1 MSIHILDIIVM
12 ICLPDG
18 AICFKLKKIIYTQR
32 RSMNKIF
39 GDIYHAVLKNGLQVI
54 INSDHGTPKVSI
66 QLWYNVGSKDEKS
79 GQKGLAHLL
88 EHMIFK
94 GTNRLSESDIN
105 MITSK
110 LSGYTNAFTSYDYT
124 GYLFDF
130 PKQHW
135 LIALDM
141 LADCMVNC
149 TFKEDMLQSELK
161 AVIQELKL
169 YKDDY
174 SSSLIE
180 AMVANIFSDHP
191 YHHPIIGYKQ
201 DLWSITRDGLL
212 QFYRKHYSPNN
223 ATLVIVGDVNP
234 VDAQRE
240 IESYFGSIP
249 MINKQDRSISCAT
262 EDIKPTGVTLYR
274 DVQRSQLLYAWR
286 IPGTQSKM
294 DFVISVVAYIV
305 GESKSSIF
313 YKRLVDD
320 LCLATN
326 VQMYVDDMFEHG
338 LLFLHIE
345 PINDDVKS
353 EIEDEIGRV
362 IDTLQK
368 NGVTQEQVSRAMKQV
383 QMDYLVQ
390 MESFQERA
398 YIIGKTF
405 LATGDPYY
413 INSHLQF
420 DTGMI
425 RDKVIDFLKRYLR
438 ISIMHKG
445 AVAPLPESE
454 KEYWIALQDEGDRT
468 DAVILSRKDRQT
480 TVEPG
485 RFVQSVH
492 AKDPL
497 FFNIPEHQKILLDN
511 GLSILCYPASGLKI
525 ELQIEFDVQYYHDP
539 VDLQG
544 LGNFVFAMMQEG
556 TKNYTKEAL
565 MDAFASKGMQLD
577 IGLSYISLTLLKD
590 DLQYGLSLLS
600 DIVRHSLFDDEAIE
614 KVRTQI
620 LSEIT
625 DYWDSPNDFVG
636 QLVREHIYKN
646 HPYSKNYLGTE
657 ESIIKIRR
665 DDILSYYKKH
675 ISPFHARIAIVGAYD
690 FNIKELVAESFNG
703 WVGNKIGDIDFPIL
717 SKPLSQEIVYPIVRD
732 QVVLVL
738 AGLSVDYHSN
748 FYDALLL
755 FDQIFTGGAQRSM
768 SSQLFQLREQTGLFY
783 SIGGSLVLN
792 ASKQPGMFYI
802 KTMVSQDRLIEAELA
817 IKETIKLAIDRITD
831 DDLVMAKN
839 AIAHQLI
846 DQFATQ
852 KGALESFLFLERMGL
867 PRDYFKDR
875 MQHIVRITKDE
886 MINAVKHVLNLEHI
900 SVFKVGRF

>member
-1 MSIHILDIIVM
+1 ME
-12 ICLPDG
+12 
-18 AICFKLKKIIYTQR
+18 
-32 RSMNKIF
+32 KIF
-39 GDIYHAVLKNGLQVI
+39 GEIHHSVLKNGLTVI
-54 INSDHGTPKVSI
+54 INSDHAVPKVSV

-94 GTNRLSESDIN
+94 GTKRLSESDIN

-135 LIALDM
+135 VMALDM
-141 LADCMVNC
+141 LSDCMTNC
-149 TFKEDMLQSELK
+149 TFDEDMLQSELK

-201 DLWSITRDGLL
+201 DLWSITREGLL
-212 QFYRKHYSPNN
+212 QFYRKYYCPNN
-223 ATLVIVGDVNP
+223 ATLVITGDVDP
-234 VDAQRE
+234 
-240 IESYFGSIP
+240 IEVKKDVETYFGSIVMTREEP
-249 MINKQDRSISCAT
+249 RPAHYAA
-262 EDIKPTGVTLYR
+262 EDIKPTGVILYR

-286 IPGTQSKM
+286 IPGAQAKQ
-294 DFVISVVAYIV
+294 DFVTSVIAYII
-305 GESKSSIF
+305 GESKSSIL

-326 VQMYVDDMFEHG
+326 VQMYVDDMFEYG

-345 PINDDVKS
+345 PVEDDFKS
-353 EIEDEIGRV
+353 EIEAEIKRV
-362 IDTLQK
+362 LDDLQK
-368 NGVTQEQVSRAMKQV
+368 NGFTDEQISRAMKQV
-383 QMDYLVQ
+383 QTDFLVQ
-390 MESFQERA
+390 TESFQERA
-398 YIIGKTF
+398 YIIGKAF
-405 LATGDPYY
+405 LATHDAHH
-413 INSHLQF
+413 INNYLQF
-420 DTGMI
+420 DSNIIKQG
-425 RDKVIDFLKRYLR
+425 VFDFLKQYIR

-445 AVAPLPESE
+445 AVAPLPETE
-454 KEYWIALQDEGDRT
+454 KKHWIALQEESDRT

-480 TVEPG
+480 PVEPG
-485 RFVQSVH
+485 RLVESIH
-492 AKDPL
+492 AQEPAV
-497 FFNIPEHQKILLDN
+497 FNIPEHQKLVLDN
-511 GLSILCYPASGLKI
+511 GLTLLYHKTSGLKI
-525 ELQIEFDVQYYHDP
+525 EIQIDFDVQYYHDP
-539 VDLQG
+539 EQLQG
-544 LGNFVFAMMQEG
+544 LGSFVFALMQEG

-565 MDAFASKGMQLD
+565 MDAFASKGMQFD
-577 IGLSYISLTLLKD
+577 IGLSYISLTVLKD
-590 DLQYGLSLLS
+590 DLRYGLSLLS
-600 DIVRHSLFDDEAIE
+600 DIIEHSLFDADAIE

-657 ESIIKIRR
+657 ESVENITR
-665 DDILSYYKKH
+665 DDIIAYYRTYVT
-675 ISPFHARIAIVGAYD
+675 PAHARIAIVGAYD
-690 FNIKELVAESFNG
+690 DHTIRDVVAEAFGKWSG
-703 WVGNKIGDIDFPIL
+703 GKTEDIVYPKL
-717 SKPLSQEIVYPIVRD
+717 STPVSQEITYPIVRD

-738 AGLSVDYHSN
+738 AGLSVDYHSQL
-748 FYDALLL
+748 YDALLL

-792 ASKQPGMFYI
+792 AGKQPGMFYI
-802 KTMVSQDRLIEAELA
+802 KTMVSQDRLAEAEQA
-817 IKETIKLAIDRITD
+817 IKETIKLATQRVTED
-831 DDLVMAKN
+831 DFLMAKN
-839 AIAHQLI
+839 GIAHQLV

-852 KGALESFLFLERMGL
+852 KGMIEMFLFIERMGL

-875 MQHIVRITKDE
+875 MQHIARITKDE
-886 MINAVKHVLNLEHI
+886 MINAVKQVMNLEYI
-900 SVFKVGRF
+900 SIFKVGRL

>member
-1 MSIHILDIIVM
+1 M
-12 ICLPDG
+12 
-18 AICFKLKKIIYTQR
+18 K
-32 RSMNKIF
+32 KIF
-39 GDIYHAVLKNGLQVI
+39 GDIHNSVLKNGLQVI
-54 INSDHGTPKVSI
+54 INSDHAVPKVSI
-66 QLWYNVGSKDEKS
+66 QLWYNVGSKDERS

-94 GTNRLSESDIN
+94 GTRRLSESDIN

-135 LIALDM
+135 QVALDM
-141 LADCMVNC
+141 LSDCMTNC
-149 TFKEDMLQSELK
+149 TFNEDMLQSELK

-201 DLWSITRDGLL
+201 DLWSITREGLL
-212 QFYRKHYSPNN
+212 QFYRKYYCPNN
-223 ATLVIVGDVNP
+223 ATLVITGDVDP
-234 VDAQRE
+234 VEVQKE
-240 IESYFGSIP
+240 IEFYFGSIP
-249 MINKQDRSISCAT
+249 KIKEEPRAVHYAA
-262 EDIKPTGVTLYR
+262 EDIKPTGVILYR

-286 IPGTQSKM
+286 IPGAQAKE
-294 DFVISVVAYIV
+294 DFLTSVIAYIM
-305 GESKSSIF
+305 GESKSSIL

-345 PINDDVKS
+345 PVEDGFKS
-353 EIEDEIGRV
+353 EIEAEIKHV
-362 IDTLQK
+362 IEGLQK
-368 NGVTQEQVSRAMKQV
+368 DGVSYEQVSRAMKQV
-383 QMDYLVQ
+383 QTDYLVQ
-390 MESFQERA
+390 TESLQERA
-398 YIIGKTF
+398 YIIGKAF
-405 LATGDPYY
+405 LATGDAHY
-413 INSHLQF
+413 INNYLQF
-420 DTGMI
+420 DEEMI
-425 RDKVIDFLKRYLR
+425 KARAIDFLKKYMR
-438 ISIMHKG
+438 ISVMHKG
-445 AVAPLPESE
+445 VVAPLPESE
-454 KEYWIALQDEGDRT
+454 KEHWIALQSESDRT

-480 TVEPG
+480 PVELG
-485 RFVQSVH
+485 KFVESIH
-492 AKDPL
+492 AKDPVA
-497 FFNIPEHQKILLDN
+497 FNVPEHQKIILDN
-511 GLSILCYPASGLKI
+511 GLSLLYYKTSGLKI
-525 ELQIEFDVQYYHDP
+525 EVQIEFDVQYYHDP
-539 VDLQG
+539 DHLQG
-544 LGNFVFAMMQEG
+544 LGSFVFALMQEG

-565 MDAFASKGMQLD
+565 MDAIASKGMQLD

-600 DIVRHSLFDDEAIE
+600 DIIEHSLFDDEAIE

-657 ESIIKIRR
+657 ESVENITR
-665 DDILSYYKKH
+665 DDIIVYYKKH
-675 ISPFHARIAIVGAYD
+675 ITPVHARIAIVGAYD
-690 FNIKELVAESFNG
+690 ANIKELVSRVFG
-703 WVGNKIGDIDFPIL
+703 SWSGNKIQDIDFPIL
-717 SKPLSQEIVYPIVRD
+717 PAPSSQEIVYPIVRD

-738 AGLSVDYHSN
+738 AGLSVDYHSQL
-748 FYDALLL
+748 YDALLL

-802 KTMVSQDRLIEAELA
+802 KTMVSQDRLSEAEQA
-817 IKETIKLAIDRITD
+817 IKETIKLATDRVTD
-831 DDLVMAKN
+831 DDFLMAKN

-852 KGALESFLFLERMGL
+852 KGAIESFLFIERMGL

-875 MQHIVRITKDE
+875 MQHIARITKNE
-886 MINAVKHVLNLEHI
+886 MIDAVKQILNLEHI
-900 SVFKVGRF
+900 SIFKVGRF

>member
-1 MSIHILDIIVM
+1 M
-12 ICLPDG
+12 
-18 AICFKLKKIIYTQR
+18 K
-32 RSMNKIF
+32 KIF
-39 GDIYHAVLKNGLQVI
+39 GDICHNVLKNGLRVI
-54 INSDHGTPKVSI
+54 INPDHATPKVSI
-66 QLWYNVGSKDEKS
+66 QLWYNVGSKNEKS
-79 GQKGLAHLL
+79 CQKGLAHLL

-94 GTNRLSESDIN
+94 GTTRLSESDIN

-130 PKQHW
+130 PKQNW
-135 LIALDM
+135 QIALDM

-180 AMVANIFSDHP
+180 AMVANIFADHP

-212 QFYRKHYSPNN
+212 QFYRKYYSPNN
-223 ATLVIVGDVNP
+223 ATLVIVGDVDP
-234 VDAQRE
+234 IEAQKE
-240 IESYFGSIP
+240 VELYFGSISTT
-249 MINKQDRSISCAT
+249 KEKARSVYYAS
-262 EDIKPTGVTLYR
+262 EDIKPTGIALYR

-286 IPGTQSKM
+286 IPGAQAKL
-294 DFVISVVAYIV
+294 DFVTSVVAYIV
-305 GESKSSIF
+305 GESKSSIL

-345 PINDDVKS
+345 PVDDNFKS
-353 EIEDEIGRV
+353 EIEIEIARV
-362 IDTLQK
+362 IDFLQK
-368 NGVTQEQVSRAMKQV
+368 DGVNHEQVSRAMKQV
-383 QMDYLVQ
+383 QMDCLVQ

-405 LATGDPYY
+405 LATGDAHY
-413 INSHLQF
+413 INGYLQF
-420 DTGMI
+420 DTGII
-425 RDKVIDFLKRYLR
+425 RDKVIDFLKRYIR

-454 KEYWIALQDEGDRT
+454 KEHWIALQNESDRT
-468 DAVILSRKDRQT
+468 DSVILSRKDRQT
-480 TVEPG
+480 PVEQG

-492 AKDPL
+492 AKNPL

-511 GLSILCYPASGLKI
+511 GLSILCYQTPGLKI
-525 ELQIEFDVQYYHDP
+525 EVQIEFDVQYYHDP

-556 TKNYTKEAL
+556 TQNYTKEAL

-600 DIVRHSLFDDEAIE
+600 DIVQNSLFNNDAIE
-614 KVRTQI
+614 KVRDQI

-657 ESIIKIRR
+657 ESVENITR

-675 ISPFHARIAIVGAYD
+675 ITPSHARIAIVGAYGS
-690 FNIKELVAESFNG
+690 NIKESVSNVF
-703 WVGNKIGDIDFPIL
+703 GNWFGDKIKDIDFPIL

-738 AGLSVDYHSN
+738 AGLSVDYHSQ

-802 KTMVSQDRLIEAELA
+802 KTMISQDRLAEAELA
-817 IKETIKLAIDRITD
+817 IKEAISLATERVTD
-831 DDLVMAKN
+831 DDFTMAKN

-875 MQHIVRITKDE
+875 MQHIARITKDE